1 MINLYV
7 LYWVYSSV
15 FYFIIKV
22 IEVVKEYINILVESF
37 LFENL
42 EDYVNKRDMF
52 VERMCKIFL
61 LIENFMN

>member
-1 MINLYV
+1 MYV

-22 IEVVKEYINILVESF
+22 IEVVKEYINIFVESF